1 MDCWISEMALD
12 LLRRFEE
19 IENQPDDEHS
29 MDGVEILG
37 YANCVYE
44 ELDKNGLIQRGKML
58 PGGARPFGLTPKGRR
73 NLEAQ
78 QRRNRPSR
86 TRT

>member
-1 MDCWISEMALD
+1 MECRISETALD

-29 MDGVEILG
+29 MNGVEILG

-44 ELDKNGLIQRGKML
+44 ELDKSGLIQRGKML
-58 PGGARPFGLTPKGRR
+58 PGGARPFGLTRKGRQY
-73 NLEAQ
+73 LEEQ
-78 QRRNRPSR
+78 QRRDRTSR